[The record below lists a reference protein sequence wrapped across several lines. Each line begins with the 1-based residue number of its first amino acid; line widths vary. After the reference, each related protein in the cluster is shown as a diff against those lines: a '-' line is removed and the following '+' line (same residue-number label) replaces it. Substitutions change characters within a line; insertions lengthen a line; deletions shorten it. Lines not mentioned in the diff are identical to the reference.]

1 MEHKSNPKKILCRLQ
16 TNWEYVWKKIGT
28 VSVKVM
34 LCSALFFCAA
44 CGRSR
49 RHKKNLRRN
58 HTKWMK
64 SLIHWAEQPV
74 RQTLSHRLPV
84 TLIQCAGTSE
94 RLLIRSIKTNGAG
107 HSAKTTAAQRQ
118 RLTVQRQPGTW
129 EKKNCLVWIKNRF
142 TPFLHLLTCL
152 TGCGD

>member
-1 MEHKSNPKKILCRLQ
+1 
-16 TNWEYVWKKIGT
+16 
-28 VSVKVM
+28 
-34 LCSALFFCAA
+34 
-44 CGRSR
+44 
-49 RHKKNLRRN
+49 
-58 HTKWMK
+58 MK

-118 RLTVQRQPGTW
+118 RLTVQRQPGT
-129 EKKNCLVWIKNRF
+129 
-142 TPFLHLLTCL
+142 
-152 TGCGD
+152 